1 MTTVELRGVSKKF
14 RRMARRGTTT
24 LKSYVLR
31 DLWRPPHEADA
42 FWALRNV
49 DLRVEHGTMLGIIGR
64 NGAGKSTLLKVVSRI
79 LKADAG
85 TVTVKG
91 RVAALIELGAGF
103 HPELTGRENLVINGI
118 VLGLTKA
125 EIKARQESIIDFA
138 ELREHIDEPV
148 RTYSSGMYARL
159 AFSVGVHVDPDVLL
173 IDEVLAVGDKGFK
186 RKCRDRITDLKARGK
201 TIILVSHDLALV
213 RAWCD
218 EAAWLHDG
226 VLRTKGPTADVIDA
240 YLAEDTTRLAAG
252 EAAPAREAD
261 EARAVAPQGRV
272 MVGVPEGSSLVDL
285 VLREIGPT
293 SVLDVGPAAGSVVSA
308 LRERGLDAFGVDVST
323 QAGEAPPDVPAGA
336 FDLLVCRDLLAHLG
350 EAQTRATIAGTCGG
364 AADVLVLPGAGAH
377 DDGRP
382 SFWIELLA
390 GHGFAL
396 DVDFE
401 PGLTLLPLMRFRRG
415 ATAGALVDALLA
427 RNAGLRR
434 GLAASARTVR
444 RQDEL
449 IAELRFEF
457 RAARQ
462 TIGWKL
468 LERVRRARE
477 RLLPPASRRRR
488 PYWLAARVLEVV
500 LDEGAAA
507 VWKKTKHKIA
517 IFGARAFLGRPPVED
532 IPRELDRQYEVW
544 LRRHRLTPRASRQ
557 LAAAM
562 AAFTHAPRVSVVM
575 RVRDTDERWLRRAI
589 ESVRAQLYTD
599 WELCL
604 VDDASTAPHVRRT
617 LDEYAGLDRRI
628 RVQCLAAHEGDA
640 GAGNHALAMATG
652 ELVGFLDATDEL
664 SADAIVEVVRRLN
677 GSPDVDLIYSDEDR
691 LDGDGRR
698 VEPFFKPDWSP
709 DLVLSCN
716 YVSHFSVFRR
726 SRLLEMGGFRLDLAG
741 GHDYD
746 LVLRLVE
753 RTSRIAHIPKVLYHA
768 RKSGDAPPPLP
779 PDGSGRRV
787 LEDALRRRG
796 EAGWVES
803 SPVPGVHTVRYRL
816 TGSPLVSIVIPT
828 RDQGPL
834 LEQCVRSI
842 EERTGYDRYEI
853 VVLDNG
859 SSEPATLQYLD
870 ALARGCAVHRYP
882 APFNFSAICNFG
894 AARAKGD
901 YLLFLNDDTQVIG
914 PDWLAA
920 MLEHAQRPGVGAVG
934 AKLLYP
940 YGRVQHAGVV
950 LGIGGVAGHAF
961 KQLPDAALRPF
972 GMADCVRN
980 CSAVTAACMMMAR
993 RTFDEVQG
1001 FDETF
1006 RVAYNDVDLCLRLR
1020 ERGYVI
1026 VYTPRAVL
1034 YHHESAT
1041 RGRSHPPEDEALCLK
1056 RWGHVI
1062 GAGDP
1067 YYNPNLTVWRE
1078 DWSLRL

>member
-1 MTTVELRGVSKKF
+1 MTAVELRGVSKKF
-14 RRMARRGTTT
+14 RRTARRGTTT
-24 LKSYVLR
+24 LKSYVLH
-31 DLWRPPHEADA
+31 DLWRPPHDDDP
-42 FWALRNV
+42 FWALREV
-49 DLRVEHGTMLGIIGR
+49 DLRVEQGTMLGVIGR
-64 NGAGKSTLLKVVSRI
+64 NGAGKSTLLKVISRI

-85 TVTVKG
+85 AVTVKG

-103 HPELTGRENLVINGI
+103 HPELTGRENLVINAI

-125 EIKARQESIIDFA
+125 EVRARQEAIIDFA

-186 RKCRDRITDLKARGK
+186 RRCQDRINELKARGK

-218 EAAWLHDG
+218 AAAWLHDG
-226 VLRTKGPTADVIDA
+226 RLRTTGATADVIGA
-240 YLAEDTTRLAAG
+240 YLADDTPRPAAG
-252 EAAPAREAD
+252 APARDGD
-261 EARAVAPQGRV
+261 EARAVAPPARV
-272 MVGVPEGSSLVDL
+272 MVAVPPPSSLVDL

-293 SVLDVGPAAGSVVSA
+293 SVLDVGPAAGSVASA
-308 LRERGLDAFGVDVST
+308 LRERGVDAVAVDVST
-323 QAGEAPPDVPAGA
+323 QTGEAPPAVPARA

-350 EAQTRATIAGTCGG
+350 EAYTRATIAGACGG
-364 AADVLVLPGAGAH
+364 AADVLVLPGAGVL

-396 DVDFE
+396 DVEFE
-401 PGLTLLPLMRFRRG
+401 PGATLPTLMRFRRG
-415 ATAGALVDALLA
+415 ATAGALIDALLA

-434 GLAASARTVR
+434 GLAASARTVQ

-449 IAELRFEF
+449 IARLRFDF

-462 TIGWKL
+462 TIGWQL
-468 LERVRRARE
+468 LERGRWARE
-477 RLLPPASRRRR
+477 RLLPPNTRRRR
-488 PYWLAARVLEVV
+488 AFRLPARLLEVV
-500 LDEGAAA
+500 LDEGAAG
-507 VWKKTKHKIA
+507 VWQKSRHKLGML
-517 IFGARAFLGRPPVED
+517 GARAFLRRPPVED
-532 IPRELDRQYEVW
+532 IPRERSRQYEVW
-544 LRRHRLTPRASRQ
+544 LRRHRLTPRVSRQ
-557 LAAAM
+557 LEAAM
-562 AAFTHAPRVSVVM
+562 AAFTHAPCVSVVM
-575 RVRDTDERWLRRAI
+575 RVRDTDERWLRGAI
-589 ESVRAQLYTD
+589 DSVRAQLYTD
-599 WELCL
+599 WELCV
-604 VDDASTAPHVRRT
+604 VDDASTGAHVRRT
-617 LDEYAGLDRRI
+617 LDEYAGLDPRI
-628 RVQCLAAHEGDA
+628 RVRRLAAHEGDA
-640 GAGNHALAMATG
+640 GADNHALGMASG
-652 ELVGFLDATDEL
+652 ELVGFLAATDEL
-664 SADAIVEVVRRLN
+664 SADAILEVVRRLN

-709 DLVLSCN
+709 DLLLSSN
-716 YVSHFSVFRR
+716 YVGHFAVVRR
-726 SRLLEMGGFRLDLAG
+726 SRLLEMGGFRLDLPGA
-741 GHDYD
+741 HDHD

-753 RTSRIAHIPKVLYHA
+753 RTSRVAHIPKVLYHA
-768 RKSGDAPPPLP
+768 RTSGEASP
-779 PDGSGRRV
+779 PDGSDRRV
-787 LEDALRRRG
+787 LEEALRRRG
-796 EAGWVES
+796 AAGWVES

-859 SSEPATLQYLD
+859 SREPDTLEYLD
-870 ALARGCAVHRYP
+870 ALARRWAVHRYH
-882 APFNFSAICNFG
+882 APFNFPAICNFG

-901 YLLFLNDDTQVIG
+901 YLLFLNDDTQVI
-914 PDWLAA
+914 DAHWLAA

-961 KQLPDAALRPF
+961 KQLPEEAVRPF

-1001 FDETF
+1001 FDEAF
-1006 RVAYNDVDLCLRLR
+1006 RVAFNDVDLCLRLR

-1026 VYTPRAVL
+1026 VYTPHAVL

-1041 RGRSHPPEDEALCLK
+1041 RGRSHPPQDEALCLE

-1062 GAGDP
+1062 EAGDP
-1067 YYNPNLTVWRE
+1067 YYNPNLTLWRE
-1078 DWSLRL
+1078 DWSIRL